1 MVNKVLYRTSCL
13 QIVIHLILLNWV
25 IETLFLELN
34 VFITITTRYIYV
46 YKQYFYAYLWIYIR
60 IYFSKN
66 SIIYI

>member
-1 MVNKVLYRTSCL
+1 MVNKVLYRISCL

-46 YKQYFYAYLWIYIR
+46 YKQYFYAYL
-60 IYFSKN
+60 
-66 SIIYI
+66 